1 MAAAESR
8 MSARRLVW
16 NLSRIHGDR
25 VAQNR
30 LSTNTIAAPLDCF
43 STEDI
48 DLNTKLFDKVF
59 SEGPQLEKT
68 YLRISIEFD
77 QQIHVT

>member
-1 MAAAESR
+1 
-8 MSARRLVW
+8 
-16 NLSRIHGDR
+16 

-30 LSTNTIAAPLDCF
+30 LSTNIVATALDCF

-48 DLNTKLFDKVF
+48 DVNTKLFDKVL

-68 YLRISIEFD
+68 HLRISIEFD